1 MVMQSPNLFPHLNV
15 RANIEFGN
23 RARRPAYR
31 NIELQQLIDVLQ
43 LRSFLDRRPQ
53 TLSGGEQSR
62 VALGRA
68 LASGPRMLLMDEPL
82 ASLDEA
88 ARGEILDYLA
98 RVIAEWKVPTLL
110 VTHHRREAV
119 AVADQILEIDAGAAR
134 IGQRFVGKESDHP
147 GSSRADAVG

>member
-1 MVMQSPNLFPHLNV
+1 
-15 RANIEFGN
+15 
-23 RARRPAYR
+23 
-31 NIELQQLIDVLQ
+31 
-43 LRSFLDRRPQ
+43 
-53 TLSGGEQSR
+53 
-62 VALGRA
+62 
-68 LASGPRMLLMDEPL
+68 MDEPL

-119 AVADQILEIDAGAAR
+119 TVADQILEIDAGAAR
-134 IGQRFVGKESDHP
+134 IGQRSVGKESDHP